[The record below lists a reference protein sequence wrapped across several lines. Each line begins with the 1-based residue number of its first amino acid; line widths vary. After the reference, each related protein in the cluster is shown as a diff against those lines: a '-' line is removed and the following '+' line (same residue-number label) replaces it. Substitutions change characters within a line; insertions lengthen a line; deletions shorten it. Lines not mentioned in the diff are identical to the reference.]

1 VTQVL
6 EAGAW
11 EQFKAMGWEL
21 NTLIQ
26 PSPNALKD
34 ALAKSDA
41 LVSMLTDRLSAEVL
55 QAAQAAK
62 AAKASEGG
70 RLKIIA
76 NHAVGYDN
84 IDVQAAHNQGIVVTN
99 TPGVLTQATAEFAL
113 TLILNLL
120 RRVSEGEALLRS
132 GQWQGWEPTQ
142 LLGSSLAGKK
152 VGILG
157 AGRIG
162 QALGQLVH
170 LLGAK
175 VAYCSR
181 SPQPAF
187 ESQTQAKQL
196 DFQSLLK
203 WSEVLSLHLPGGA
216 DTFHLLNAETL
227 AMLPKGAI
235 LINTGR
241 GTSIDEVALAEALQ
255 SGHLGGAALDVYEKE
270 PSVHPAL
277 LSCPNTLLL
286 PHLGSATVST
296 RRAMALTCLQ
306 NIQAVFA
313 GQPAPNQIPI

>member
-1 VTQVL
+1 MFRVCVTQVL

-11 EQFKAMGWEL
+11 EQFKAMGWQL

-34 ALAKSDA
+34 ALAESDA

-55 QAAQAAK
+55 K
-62 AAKASEGG
+62 AAEGG

-76 NHAVGYDN
+76 NHAVGFDN
-84 IDVQAAHNQGIVVTN
+84 IDVQAAHHQGIVVSN

-120 RRVSEGEALLRS
+120 RRVSDGEALLRS
-132 GQWQGWEPTQ
+132 GLWQGWEPTQ
-142 LLGSSLAGKK
+142 LLGSSLAGKQ

-181 SPQPAF
+181 SPKPAF
-187 ESQTQAKQL
+187 ESQTQAQQM
-196 DFQSLLK
+196 DFKELLR

-216 DTFHLLNAETL
+216 ATFHLLNAESL
-227 AMLPKGAI
+227 ALLPQGAL

-241 GTSIDEVALAEALQ
+241 GNSIDEVALAEALQ
-255 SGHLGGAALDVYEKE
+255 SRHLGGAALDVYEKE
-270 PSVHPAL
+270 PAVHPAL
-277 LSCPNTLLL
+277 VTSPNTLLL
-286 PHLGSATVST
+286 PHLGSATVAT

-306 NIQAVFA
+306 NIQAVLA
-313 GQPAPNQIPI
+313 GQPAPNQI

>member
-1 VTQVL
+1 MTQVL

-11 EQFKAMGWEL
+11 EQFKATGWEL
-21 NTLIQ
+21 QILVQ
-26 PSPNALKD
+26 PSPTELKR
-34 ALAKSDA
+34 ALAQSDA

-55 QAAQAAK
+55 ASAQ
-62 AAKASEGG
+62 GG
-70 RLKIIA
+70 PLKIIA

-84 IDVQAAHNQGIVVTN
+84 IDLKAAMQQGLVVSN

-132 GQWQGWEPTQ
+132 GLWQGWEPTQ

-162 QALGQLVH
+162 QALGQLVY
-170 LLGAK
+170 LLGAE

-181 SPQPAF
+181 SPKPAF
-187 ESQTQAKQL
+187 ESQTQAQEM
-196 DFQSLLK
+196 DFESLLS
-203 WSEVLSLHLPGGA
+203 WSEVLSLHLPGGT
-216 DTFHLLNAETL
+216 DTFHRINAETL

-241 GTSIDEVALAEALQ
+241 GTSIDEVALAAALQ

-270 PSVHPAL
+270 PVVHPAL
-277 LSCPNTLLL
+277 LTSPNTLLL
-286 PHLGSATVST
+286 PHLGSATVAT

-306 NIQAVFA
+306 NIQAVLA
-313 GQPAPNQIPI
+313 GQPAPNQIPLA

>member
-1 VTQVL
+1 MFRVCVTQVL

-11 EQFKAMGWEL
+11 EQFKATGWKL
-21 NTLIQ
+21 QTLIQ
-26 PSPNALKD
+26 PSPSELKL
-34 ALAKSDA
+34 ALAQSDA
-41 LVSMLTDRLSAEVL
+41 LVSMLTDRLGAEVL
-55 QAAQAAK
+55 ATTQ
-62 AAKASEGG
+62 GG

-84 IDVQAAHNQGIVVTN
+84 IDVQAAHNQGIVVSN

-162 QALGQLVH
+162 QALGRLVQ
-170 LLGAK
+170 LLGAEL
-175 VAYCSR
+175 AYCSR
-181 SPQPAF
+181 SPKPAF
-187 ESQTQAKQL
+187 ENQTQAQQM
-196 DFQSLLK
+196 DFQSLLN

-216 DTFHLLNAETL
+216 ATHHLINAETL
-227 AMLPKGAI
+227 ALLPKGA
-235 LINTGR
+235 LMINTGR
-241 GTSIDEVALAEALQ
+241 GTSIDEAALAAALQ

-270 PSVHPAL
+270 PAVHPTL
-277 LSCPNTLLL
+277 LTSPNTLLL
-286 PHLGSATVST
+286 PHLGSATVAT

-306 NIQAVFA
+306 NIQAVLA
-313 GQPAPNQIPI
+313 GQPAPNQIPLA

>member
-11 EQFKAMGWEL
+11 EQFKAKGWEL
-21 NTLIQ
+21 NTLVQ
-26 PSPNALKD
+26 PSPAELKD
-34 ALAKSDA
+34 ALADSDA

-55 QAAQAAK
+55 KAAQ
-62 AAKASEGG
+62 GG

-76 NHAVGYDN
+76 NHAVGFDN
-84 IDVQAAHNQGIVVTN
+84 IDVRAAHNQGIVVSN

-132 GQWQGWEPTQ
+132 GHWQGWEPTQ
-142 LLGSSLAGKK
+142 LLGSSLAGKQ

-181 SPQPAF
+181 SPKPEF
-187 ESQTQAKQL
+187 EAQTDAQQL
-196 DFQSLLK
+196 DFKELLN

-216 DTFHLLNAETL
+216 GTFHLLDAETL
-227 AMLPKGAI
+227 ALLPQGAL

-241 GTSIDEVALAEALQ
+241 GTSIDEAALATALQ

-270 PSVHPAL
+270 PAVHPAL
-277 LSCPNTLLL
+277 LTCPNTLLL
-286 PHLGSATVST
+286 PHLGSATVAT

-313 GQPAPNQIPI
+313 GQPAPNPIPSP

>member
-55 QAAQAAK
+55 QAAQAAQ
-62 AAKASEGG
+62 ASEGG

-142 LLGSSLAGKK
+142 LLGSCLAGKK

-175 VAYCSR
+175 VAYCPR

-187 ESQTQAKQL
+187 ESLTQAKQL